1 MRKKLLALVGL
12 LVLVALAAMWATPRS
27 SEATTFS
34 PFFGPPDFYRL
45 DPTTAGANS
54 DVHAQYNIFAP
65 AGNFTG
71 LMGGAFTLG
80 DPAVSVS
87 DAATIPNVGAYV
99 GQLDSTATLGLLNN
113 GCFSP
118 TPVTF
123 NFVESNVVTTA
134 RPFTN
139 GGAMTVGAGGIP
151 AALDD
156 AITTFTYSHTLDP
169 LGLRAGA
176 DGTATEGTIQAGVN
190 EIRVGIEEMLVVGVD
205 TTANTYQ
212 AVRGW
217 NGTPTALHNAG
228 DAVSRVAV
236 IYPNGPSTNLLAN
249 LGEDDGDLDNNGVA
263 EEVLGTPGGASFNGN
278 QVADGADAVPSF
290 VRDSL
295 DPNANADDGGYVQ
308 ARARYAGVAFV
319 ANTLIVILQFVVM
332 DLGALQ
338 TFPNLD
344 WVSPTW
350 GYANLTFLQDPVAP
364 PSNSSINDFCN
375 FSSQTDF
382 FGIPHDNTCTGAS
395 PPLACTGEGGTFQ
408 LRLAVDNGCPAAV
421 PTTPNECGNQNG
433 GPPEVVRQTNPASPT
448 VVRYYQ
454 YGVSQ
459 RDYDDD
465 GHENALDTC
474 HSVPNP
480 SWNPRTLNNAS
491 GGDDSDGA
499 PTVCDPT
506 PGTAAAD
513 ADGDVW

>member
-123 NFVESNVVTTA
+123 NFVESNV
-134 RPFTN
+134 
-139 GGAMTVGAGGIP
+139 
-151 AALDD
+151 
-156 AITTFTYSHTLDP
+156 
-169 LGLRAGA
+169 
-176 DGTATEGTIQAGVN
+176 
-190 EIRVGIEEMLVVGVD
+190 D

-212 AVRGW
+212 AVRGG

-382 FGIPHDNTCTGAS
+382 FGIPD
-395 PPLACTGEGGTFQ
+395 
-408 LRLAVDNGCPAAV
+408 R
-421 PTTPNECGNQNG
+421 
-433 GPPEVVRQTNPASPT
+433 
-448 VVRYYQ
+448 
-454 YGVSQ
+454 
-459 RDYDDD
+459 
-465 GHENALDTC
+465 
-474 HSVPNP
+474 
-480 SWNPRTLNNAS
+480 
-491 GGDDSDGA
+491 
-499 PTVCDPT
+499 
-506 PGTAAAD
+506 
-513 ADGDVW
+513 